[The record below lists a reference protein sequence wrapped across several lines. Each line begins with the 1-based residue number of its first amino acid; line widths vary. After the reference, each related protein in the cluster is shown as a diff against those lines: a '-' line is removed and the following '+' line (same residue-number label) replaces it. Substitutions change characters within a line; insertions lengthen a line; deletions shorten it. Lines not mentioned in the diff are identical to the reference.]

1 MSVTTPNECDV
12 ESNGKGV
19 FFTRSLDAS
28 TVAGCVIQGQAAEAL
43 AMSRRTICR
52 WLSLKPDGQSI
63 NNGADRSRK
72 NSASQAAK
80 IVMLKSVLKRKK
92 LTDKLGW
99 RLFARGL
106 LICKSIFHQHPMIF
120 FWSKHAKPRHQL
132 KPTVSEMRGARV
144 RHGEVQLDPERL
156 EAFLEYRR
164 VSFSAHLTKRWLWA
178 DHGPQ
183 VHPTDT
189 VNR

>member
-1 MSVTTPNECDV
+1 MCVTTPNECDV

-19 FFTRSLDAS
+19 EFFTRSLDAS

-80 IVMLKSVLKRKK
+80 IIMV
-92 LTDKLGW
+92 
-99 RLFARGL
+99 RL
-106 LICKSIFHQHPMIF
+106 S
-120 FWSKHAKPRHQL
+120 
-132 KPTVSEMRGARV
+132 
-144 RHGEVQLDPERL
+144 
-156 EAFLEYRR
+156 
-164 VSFSAHLTKRWLWA
+164 
-178 DHGPQ
+178 
-183 VHPTDT
+183 
-189 VNR
+189 